1 MNSLYVAATGMIN
14 QQLNVDLISNN
25 LSNINTPGY
34 KKSEVNFK
42 DLYNQEINLGQ
53 DRTIFIGMGAKV
65 DGINKIHT
73 QGVLQQSEDPLDL
86 AIEGEGFFQ
95 VLLPDGSTGYTR
107 DGSFRIDGDG
117 NIVTVEGYLLQPPI
131 NVGEGFSEI
140 SITNSG
146 NISIIPLG
154 SDEDTELGQI
164 LLAGFSN
171 PSGLENISG
180 NIYIETESSGPPLLD
195 GQVSLG
201 DIKQSFKEMSNV
213 NVIEEMVNLI
223 AAQRAYEINS
233 KAVKTIDEMMSVTNN
248 MR

>member
-42 DLYNQEINLGQ
+42 DLYSQEINLGQ

-65 DGINKIHT
+65 DGISKIHT
-73 QGVLQQSEDPLDL
+73 QGVLQQSENPLDL
-86 AIEGEGFFQ
+86 AIEGPGFFQ

-107 DGSFRIDGDG
+107 DGSFRIDGAG
-117 NIVTVEGYLLQPPI
+117 NIVTVEGYLLQPPV
-131 NVGEGFSEI
+131 NMGEEFSEI
-140 SITNSG
+140 SVASNGI
-146 NISIIPLG
+146 ISVVPFG
-154 SDEDTELGQI
+154 SDESVELGQI
-164 LLAGFSN
+164 MLAGFIN

-180 NIYIETESSGPPLLD
+180 NIYVETESSGQPLPA
-195 GQVSLG
+195 GQLKLG
-201 DIKQSFKEMSNV
+201 DIRQGYKEMSNI

-223 AAQRAYEINS
+223 SAQRAYEINS
-233 KAVKTIDEMMSVTNN
+233 KAIKAIDDMMGVTNN